1 MSYSVRI
8 EVPRKRPTLNASA
21 LAKAQATAARD
32 WHRESL
38 IGGWSPVDG
47 SDRPRKGDQNPLGY
61 DTGTLARGLR
71 VVAVESSRER
81 AAFAIEPPSSR
92 RDLTKPKLEL
102 GGMSFLERH
111 DILSLDGRTADVID
125 EATEAYFTSIRRS
138 P

>member
-1 MSYSVRI
+1 MSYSVRVQ
-8 EVPRKRPTLNASA
+8 VPRPREPLNASA

-32 WHRESL
+32 WQREAL

-47 SDRPRKGDQNPLGY
+47 SDRPRKGNQKPLGY

-92 RDLTKPKLEL
+92 RDLAKPKLEL
-102 GGMSFLERH
+102 GGLSFLERYQ
-111 DILSLDGRTADVID
+111 ILSLEGRTADVID
-125 EATEAYFTSIRRS
+125 EATDAYFADLRRS

>member
-1 MSYSVRI
+1 MSYSVR
-8 EVPRKRPTLNASA
+8 VTAQRRPQLNASA

-47 SDRPRKGDQNPLGY
+47 SDRPRKGDQKPLGY

-71 VVAVESSRER
+71 VRGVESTRER
-81 AAFAIEPPSSR
+81 ASFAIEPPTTR
-92 RDLTKPKLEL
+92 RDLAKPKLEY
-102 GGMSFLERH
+102 GGMSFLERY

-125 EATEAYFTSIRRS
+125 EATEAYFAQLRGSR
-138 P
+138 